1 MGGYSRRI
9 AELGAARRPI
19 HEKSRGPRPM
29 KLPSIPKRADDAHK
43 GDFGKI
49 LIIGGSRAMPGAV
62 ALAGAAAL
70 KSGAGLVKLAV
81 PLSAASSAAAF
92 FPCYTLLPCPETPDG
107 TLSEKALR
115 LIAGAAE
122 ESDVIALGPGLS
134 THPETARLTLR
145 IINSVPLPL
154 VADADALNI
163 LALEPS
169 VISRRKAVSVLTPH
183 PGEFA
188 RLARTKNPPRKDK
201 RSDAARELAR
211 RLKSI
216 ILLKGAGTVITDGD
230 RIHIVKKGNPGMA
243 TAGSGDV
250 LTGAIAALLHV
261 IKDPLGAAAL
271 GAHVHAAAGDLAARS
286 LGQIS
291 VTATDILNKLPRAFT
306 SRNK

>member
-1 MGGYSRRI
+1 
-9 AELGAARRPI
+9 
-19 HEKSRGPRPM
+19 M
-29 KLPSIPKRADDAHK
+29 KLPGIPKRADHAHK

-49 LIIGGSRAMPGAV
+49 LIVGGSRAMPGAA

-70 KSGAGLVKLAV
+70 RAGAGLVKIAV
-81 PLSAASSAAAF
+81 PFSAVSSVASF
-92 FPCYTLLPCPETPDG
+92 FPCYTLLPCPETEEG
-107 TLSEKALR
+107 TLSEKALAM
-115 LIAGAAE
+115 IAAAAE
-122 ESDVIALGPGLS
+122 ESDVLALGPGLS
-134 THPETARLTLR
+134 TRPETARLALR
-145 IINSVPLPL
+145 IMDNISIPM

-169 VISRRKAVSVLTPH
+169 VVTRRKALSVLTPH

-188 RLARTKNPPRKDK
+188 RLARTKNPPKKEK
-201 RSDAARELAR
+201 REDAAKELAR

-216 ILLKGAGTVITDGD
+216 VLLKGFGTVVTDGEQV
-230 RIHIVKKGNPGMA
+230 HIVKNGNPGMA

-250 LTGAIAALLHV
+250 LTGIIAALLHV

-271 GAHVHAAAGDLAARS
+271 GAHIHATAGDLAAKS

-291 VTATDILNKLPRAFT
+291 VTAVDILDKLPRAFA